1 MRRASEQG
9 EQIIIKRRSKRG
21 HEVLHSGAWKVA
33 FADFTLAMMALFMVL
48 WIIQPQADEERM
60 ALRGGG
66 HDRVFEGG
74 AGIFDGAS
82 VVPLENPVAQE
93 VEQIK
98 PQPPQTLAQAQA
110 QEAQPL
116 APDPASL
123 GAEHYESSADMQ
135 ELARLMSLFAERAD
149 ALANIEVQVVPQGLR
164 ILIKDDASRSMF
176 ERGSANIN
184 PHFRTLLG
192 ALAQEL
198 AKIDNKL
205 IISGHTDATPYR
217 GKRDYDNWNL
227 SGERALQAR
236 GVLVAAGLPVKG
248 VLQVSA
254 QADGMP
260 LRPEEP
266 QSGVNRR
273 IELLLLTRQAEAL
286 YRQLFADGHARYAPG
301 DVDYIQPAAAR
312 GVN

>member
-60 ALRGGG
+60 ALRGEGY
-66 HDRVFEGG
+66 DTVFEGG

-93 VEQIK
+93 IEQIK
-98 PQPPQTLAQAQA
+98 SEAQQTLAQ
-110 QEAQPL
+110 AQPL
-116 APDPASL
+116 APDPAASL
-123 GAEHYESSADMQ
+123 GAEHYESAADMQ
-135 ELARLMSLFAERAD
+135 ELARLMKLFAERAD

-176 ERGSANIN
+176 ERGSASIN

-236 GVLVAAGLPVKG
+236 GVMVAAGLPAKG

-266 QSGVNRR
+266 QSGLNRR

>member
-1 MRRASEQG
+1 MRRTSELG

-60 ALRGGG
+60 ALRGEG
-66 HDRVFEGG
+66 HDTVFEGG

-82 VVPLENPVAQE
+82 AVPLENALVQE
-93 VEQIK
+93 VEQAK
-98 PQPPQTLAQAQA
+98 SPLPEPQVQ
-110 QEAQPL
+110 AQPL
-116 APDPASL
+116 
-123 GAEHYESSADMQ
+123 ETERYESEADMQ
-135 ELARLMSLFAERAD
+135 ELARLMSLLAERTD

-164 ILIKDDASRSMF
+164 ILIKDDASRFMF
-176 ERGSANIN
+176 ERGSARIN

-236 GVLVAAGLPVKG
+236 GVMVAAGLPAKG

-260 LRPEEP
+260 LRPDEP

>member
-1 MRRASEQG
+1 MRRASESG

-48 WIIQPQADEERM
+48 WIIQPQADAERM
-60 ALRGGG
+60 ALRGEGY
-66 HDRVFEGG
+66 DTVFEGG
-74 AGIFDGAS
+74 AGIFDGVSA
-82 VVPLENPVAQE
+82 VPLESAVAQE
-93 VEQIK
+93 IVK
-98 PQPPQTLAQAQA
+98 ADSVASL
-110 QEAQPL
+110 AQPL
-116 APDPASL
+116 APDTAPL
-123 GAEHYESSADMQ
+123 QAERYESEADMQ
-135 ELARLMSLFAERAD
+135 ELARLMSLLAERTD

-164 ILIKDDASRSMF
+164 ILIKDDATRFMF
-176 ERGSANIN
+176 ERGSARIN

-236 GVLVAAGLPVKG
+236 GVMVAAGLPVKG

-312 GVN
+312 GIN

>member
-1 MRRASEQG
+1 MRRASESG

-48 WIIQPQADEERM
+48 WIIQPQADAERM
-60 ALRGGG
+60 ALRGEGY
-66 HDRVFEGG
+66 DTVFEGG
-74 AGIFDGAS
+74 AGIFDGVSA
-82 VVPLENPVAQE
+82 VPLESAVAQE
-93 VEQIK
+93 IEQVKSPAVESV
-98 PQPPQTLAQAQA
+98 PPS
-110 QEAQPL
+110 QPL
-116 APDPASL
+116 PQNAAPL
-123 GAEHYESSADMQ
+123 QAERYESEADMQ
-135 ELARLMSLFAERAD
+135 ELARLMSLLAERTD

-164 ILIKDDASRSMF
+164 ILIKDDATRFMF
-176 ERGSANIN
+176 ERGSARIN

-236 GVLVAAGLPVKG
+236 GVMVAAGLPVKG